1 MHLGPSKAMRA
12 PNIRAR
18 MTIDLKGGLP
28 MRSVPT
34 FVAALALAMLAAPAL
49 AFDVQN
55 GGASG
60 NGSAHLAPDLGAD
73 AAGVSLDTDLRAQL
87 GLPDDKTKSSSLGTL
102 SKSGLQFGVSGG
114 GSMGSNMTT
123 MGYDERPWVA
133 PRSRPGAN

>member
-1 MHLGPSKAMRA
+1 
-12 PNIRAR
+12 
-18 MTIDLKGGLP
+18 

-34 FVAALALAMLAAPAL
+34 FVAALALALLAAPAL

-73 AAGVSLDTDLRAQL
+73 SAGVSLDTDLRAQL
-87 GLPDDKTKSSSLGTL
+87 GLPDDKTKSSPLGTL

-114 GSMGSNMTT
+114 GSMGSNTTT